1 MKNKLVYTMPIDPD
15 FYKTLLKRDTPHQNQ
30 VTGSKHY
37 VWGEGVERE
46 LDFTDIKSQ
55 DQELIEKH
63 IAEKGY
69 LGIHGTN
76 VAVDFDLC
84 IADGACIKTCPVQ
97 VFGWNLKPQEG
108 PTSKGS
114 GNNLNEYDK
123 SDPFSEKSCIYCLA
137 CESVC
142 PTTAIKIQ
150 EGLKNRIQ

>member
-1 MKNKLVYTMPIDPD
+1 MGIDPD
-15 FYKTLLKRDTPHQNQ
+15 FYKKLPRKTKEHTNQ
-30 VTGSKHY
+30 ESGDKHY

-46 LDFTDIKSQ
+46 LDFTGINSHDK
-55 DQELIEKH
+55 ELVEKH

-84 IADGACIKTCPVQ
+84 IADGACLSACPVL
-97 VFGWNLKPQEG
+97 VFGWNLKPEEG
-108 PTSKGS
+108 PTSNGP

-123 SDPFSEKSCIYCLA
+123 SDPFAEKACIYCLA
-137 CESVC
+137 CETVC

-150 EGLKNRIQ
+150 EGLKDKIQ

>member
-1 MKNKLVYTMPIDPD
+1 MPIDPE
-15 FYKTLLKRDTPHQNQ
+15 FYKQLSKKAEPHGNP
-30 VTGSKHY
+30 SADDKHD

-46 LDFTDIKSQ
+46 LDFAGINTSN
-55 DQELIEKH
+55 QELIKKH
-63 IAEKGY
+63 ISEKGY

-84 IADGACIKTCPVQ
+84 IADGACISACPVI
-97 VFGWNLKPQEG
+97 VFGWHLKPQEG
-108 PTSKGS
+108 PTSNGP

-150 EGLKNRIQ
+150 EGLKNTIH